1 MAEPFLERQFGPL
14 TLRIDRQLCVGF
26 GDCIEMAS
34 ELFELDGEGIARFC
48 TGAPDSSEEALLE
61 VCRACPVDALVLLAK
76 DGRQLAP

>member
-1 MAEPFLERQFGPL
+1 MGEPFVERNFGSL

-26 GDCIEMAS
+26 GDCVEMAA

-48 TGAPDSSEEALLE
+48 EGASDPGETALIE
-61 VCRACPVDALVLLAK
+61 VCRSCPVDALVLLRQ